1 MSNEQ
6 QKARYRGRQ
15 AEYRLAKLV
24 HGVVVGRSKAVVVD
38 GKTIQVN
45 PCAPPDV
52 VTSMFSFESKWYKS
66 LPVSVTKAVAQ
77 SKANCPDGLI
87 PITVMCDR
95 TTHDK
100 LYIMNE
106 KDFLDLHIGEQE

>member
-1 MSNEQ
+1 MSSEQ
-6 QKARYRGRQ
+6 AKSRYRGRN

-24 HGVVVGRSKAVVVD
+24 HGVVVGRSKAVVVN
-38 GKTIQVN
+38 GKTIVVN

-52 VTSMFSFESKWYKS
+52 VTTMFSFESKWLKS
-66 LPVSVTKAVAQ
+66 LPVSVTKAVLQ
-77 SKANCPDGLI
+77 SKTNCPEGLI

-100 LYIMNE
+100 LFIMRE
-106 KDFLDLHIGEQE
+106 QDFLDLHIGE